1 MRKAAGMVPG
11 VAKGFFARKSYEISQ
26 CIMESADPT
35 QNVTPVW

>member
-11 VAKGFFARKSYEISQ
+11 AAKEFFARKSYEIGQ

-35 QNVTPVW
+35 QNVTPVL